1 LVKASF
7 SHTQKLCLFKVKY
20 FYRNLKNILLF
31 LPIKN
36 IDYPILTR
44 LTFLVNNMAIATQ
57 YEMDSSDDLNFN
69 GDDDYLELDNNIAD
83 FELSTGSNEVKNSRQ
98 NHKRNFLAKKKIE
111 QLQEAKRLR
120 KLEEDY
126 FDDWD

>member
-1 LVKASF
+1 
-7 SHTQKLCLFKVKY
+7 
-20 FYRNLKNILLF
+20 
-31 LPIKN
+31 
-36 IDYPILTR
+36 
-44 LTFLVNNMAIATQ
+44 MAIATQ

-69 GDDDYLELDNNIAD
+69 GDDDYPELDNNIAD
-83 FELSTGSNEVKNSRQ
+83 FELSTGSSEVKNSRQ

>member
-1 LVKASF
+1 
-7 SHTQKLCLFKVKY
+7 
-20 FYRNLKNILLF
+20 
-31 LPIKN
+31 
-36 IDYPILTR
+36 
-44 LTFLVNNMAIATQ
+44 MAIATQ

-83 FELSTGSNEVKNSRQ
+83 FELSNGSNTVKNSRQ
-98 NHKRNFLAKKKIE
+98 KHRRNFLAKKKIE
-111 QLQEAKRLR
+111 QLQEARRLK